1 MSKTLY
7 IHRRKD
13 NNEVFYV
20 GIGNEKRPYRK
31 QGRNQFWHNIVDKY
45 GYYVDILAKDLSI
58 DDALE
63 LEELLISEY
72 GRRDLGDGNLV
83 NLTNGGDGCL
93 NVSEITKNRISKSNK
108 GKLAW
113 NKGKKGVYSEETLIK
128 MSESSKGKTSP
139 RKGVKLSEE
148 TKEKIR
154 KHNTGKKI
162 PKEVR
167 SKISKSLKGGKNP
180 SAIKIINTKTNVIY
194 ETMKQ
199 AAESIG
205 IKYSTLSAML
215 NGYSKNKTNLIKL

>member
-45 GYYVDILAKDLSI
+45 GYYVDILAEDLSI

-93 NVSEITKNRISKSNK
+93 NVSEITKNKISESNK

-167 SKISKSLKGGKNP
+167 SKISESLKDGKNP

-199 AAESIG
+199 AAESVG